1 MPFDY
6 DSDQGWPAE
15 KGCDGSM
22 SNTPRPSELAGP
34 NFPVL
39 IVQLAKVV
47 IALNAHFLLA
57 FFPFRLAK
65 LGIGRPQW
73 LIGMY

>member
-1 MPFDY
+1 
-6 DSDQGWPAE
+6 
-15 KGCDGSM
+15 M
-22 SNTPRPSELAGP
+22 SNAPRPSEPIDP

-39 IVQLAKVV
+39 IVRLAKVV